1 VKNAAKA
8 VKVTGEQTES
18 MFLRAA
24 LLDSG
29 GVQLLG
35 LIEAVAFGVN
45 LDDLCPMDET
55 VDESDHAGGV
65 REDLAPFGQCL
76 VGTEEQRSVGV
87 VASCDDL
94 EQEVGVVADFVDH
107 VITDSRLSRTSNGFP
122 GANRRRC
129 RRRTIEGHSARG
141 SRQPLL
147 ALFGGTFRA
156 TSREAAFAC
165 RTRQRALGRGFERG
179 VETS

>member
-65 REDLAPFGQCL
+65 REDSPHSDNALL
-76 VGTEEQRSVGV
+76 VLRSSGRW
-87 VASCDDL
+87 AS
-94 EQEVGVVADFVDH
+94 
-107 VITDSRLSRTSNGFP
+107 
-122 GANRRRC
+122 
-129 RRRTIEGHSARG
+129 
-141 SRQPLL
+141 
-147 ALFGGTFRA
+147 
-156 TSREAAFAC
+156 
-165 RTRQRALGRGFERG
+165 
-179 VETS
+179 